1 MLSCLQNSCAE
12 SLPAPLWGWLLAVAR
27 GMAANPL
34 PWCQQLW
41 AVFCHGRSICHHR
54 PCQHKGHHYPALNK
68 KPEEGNT
75 SGSRTFLCSVLL
87 FASSFSSVL
96 SSPSALQ
103 GCYGKRWEKR
113 TQCSI
118 KETTAKKAFLGHFH
132 SCPERG
138 RWVDGFIHLLVHSLM
153 LQV

>member
-1 MLSCLQNSCAE
+1 MVSFLKNSCAE
-12 SLPAPLWGWLLAVAR
+12 SPPLWGWLLAVAW

-34 PWCQQLW
+34 TTCQQLW
-41 AVFCHGRSICHHR
+41 VVCCHGRSICHHH
-54 PCQHKGHHYPALNK
+54 PCQHKGHHYTVLNK

-75 SGSRTFLCSVLL
+75 SGSKTFLLSVLL

-103 GCYGKRWEKR
+103 GCYGKCWGKWVQYNIR
-113 TQCSI
+113 
-118 KETTAKKAFLGHFH
+118 ETTAKKAFLGHFH

-138 RWVDGFIHLLVHSLM
+138 RWVDAFISLV